1 MLNIMKNNIFF
12 INKIIIFILISLTIS
27 LNAKSE
33 IIKKIEIYGNERVSD
48 QTIVIFSNLKV
59 GDDIKTNDLNIS
71 LKEIYNTNY
80 FEDVKMSFED
90 GILKINVKENPIIQ
104 SVLINGIEKNNI
116 YEKIQEVTSKIEKY
130 PFIKNQVNEQVILLK
145 NILKS
150 YGYYFVELET
160 SINANNNN
168 TVDLIYNFDL
178 GEVAKI
184 SKINF
189 IGNKV
194 FRDSTLRNVII
205 SEESKFWKFITRNK
219 FVDSN
224 RIKADVSRLTK
235 FYKNRGYFEVKVKS
249 TTTIINEDQQFELI
263 FNISSGDKYYFNNF
277 EFISNENL
285 PIESIEKFKNDTT
298 KLQGKKYSKKILN
311 NLIDNLNEFT
321 LRNEFIF
328 INAKYD
334 EIIKSENKIDVVI
347 KFDELEKNFVE
358 RINILGNFITDEKVI
373 RNSLIIDEGD
383 PYNELLFDKSIQN
396 LKAKNIF
403 KTVKY
408 KSKKNVNSNKIIDI
422 EVEEKPTGEIFAGAG
437 TGTTGTS
444 LTAGIKENNYL
455 GLGIVLDTNFTITDD
470 TLKGKF
476 SVLNPNYKNSDKS
489 LKTSLENSTNDSM
502 SSSGY
507 KTNRLGF
514 TLGTEFEQMN
524 DFFVNLE
531 TSVFYEDLE
540 TSSKANKIVKRQ
552 EGNYFENLL
561 SYSIS
566 FNRLDQ
572 NYQPTDGFINK
583 FSQTLPIISDDASLE
598 NSFTSSVYHSINENL
613 ILSANLYLKTINS
626 LDDNVRISKRVYIP
640 ARRLKGFEGGKIG
653 PKDGTEYIGGN
664 YATALNLNS
673 TLPNLLFENENI
685 DFNFFIDMANV
696 WEVDYDSSLDSNKI
710 RSSTGISMNWY
721 SAIGPLTFSY
731 AVPLSEAKT
740 DITEKFRFQIG
751 TSF

>member
-1 MLNIMKNNIFF
+1 MKNKIFF
-12 INKIIIFILISLTIS
+12 INKILILILISLTIA
-27 LNAKSE
+27 LNVKSE
-33 IIKKIEIYGNERVSD
+33 ILEKIEIYGNERVSD

-59 GDDIKTNDLNIS
+59 GDNIKTNDLNIS
-71 LKEIYNTNY
+71 LKEIYSTNY

-90 GILKINVKENPIIQ
+90 GVIKINVKENPIIQ
-104 SVLINGIEKNNI
+104 SVLINGIKKNNI
-116 YEKIQEVTSKIEKY
+116 YEKIREETSKIEKY
-130 PFIKNQVNEQVILLK
+130 PFIKNQINQQVILLK

-150 YGYYFVELET
+150 YGYYFVEVET
-160 SINANNNN
+160 SVNSNNNN
-168 TVDLIYNFDL
+168 TVDLIYNFKL

-189 IGNKV
+189 IGNKI

-235 FYKNRGYFEVKVKS
+235 FYKNRGYFQVKVKS
-249 TTTIINEDQQFELI
+249 TTAIINENQQFELI

-285 PIESIEKFKNDTT
+285 PIESIEKFKNDTI
-298 KLQGKKYSKKILN
+298 KLEGKKYSKKILN
-311 NLIDNLNEFT
+311 NLIDDLNEFT

-334 EIIKSENKIDVVI
+334 EIIKAENKIDI
-347 KFDELEKNFVE
+347 IIRFDELEKNFVE

-383 PYNELLFDKSIQN
+383 PYNDLLFDKSIQN

-403 KTVKY
+403 KSVKY
-408 KSKKNVNSNKIIDI
+408 KSKKNENSNKIIDI

-566 FNRLDQ
+566 FNKLDQ

-583 FSQTLPIISDDASLE
+583 FSQKLPIISDDASFE
-598 NSFTSSVYHSINENL
+598 NSFTSSIYHSINENL

-640 ARRLKGFEGGKIG
+640 TRRLKGFEGGKIG

>member
-1 MLNIMKNNIFF
+1 MKNKIFF
-12 INKIIIFILISLTIS
+12 INKIVILILISLTIA
-27 LNAKSE
+27 LNVKSE

-59 GDDIKTNDLNIS
+59 GDNIKTNDLNIS
-71 LKEIYNTNY
+71 LKEIYSTNY

-90 GILKINVKENPIIQ
+90 GVIKINVKENPIIQ
-104 SVLINGIEKNNI
+104 SVLINGIKKNNI
-116 YEKIQEVTSKIEKY
+116 YEKIREETSKIEKY
-130 PFIKNQVNEQVILLK
+130 PFIKNQINQQVILLK

-150 YGYYFVELET
+150 YGYYFVEVET
-160 SINANNNN
+160 SVNSNNNN
-168 TVDLIYNFDL
+168 TVDLIYNFKL

-189 IGNKV
+189 IGNKI

-235 FYKNRGYFEVKVKS
+235 FYKNRGYFQVKVKS
-249 TTTIINEDQQFELI
+249 TTAIINENQQFELI

-285 PIESIEKFKNDTT
+285 PIESIEKFKNDTI
-298 KLQGKKYSKKILN
+298 KLEGKKYSKKILN
-311 NLIDNLNEFT
+311 NLIDDLNEFT

-334 EIIKSENKIDVVI
+334 EIIKAENKIDI
-347 KFDELEKNFVE
+347 IIRFDELEKNFVE

-383 PYNELLFDKSIQN
+383 PYNDLLFDKSIQN

-403 KTVKY
+403 KSVKY
-408 KSKKNVNSNKIIDI
+408 KSKKNENSNKIIDI

-566 FNRLDQ
+566 FNKLDQ

-583 FSQTLPIISDDASLE
+583 FSQKLPIISDDASFE
-598 NSFTSSVYHSINENL
+598 NSFTSSIYHSINENL

-640 ARRLKGFEGGKIG
+640 TRRLKGFEGGKIG

>member
-1 MLNIMKNNIFF
+1 MKNKIFF
-12 INKIIIFILISLTIS
+12 INKIIISILISLLIVS
-27 LNAKSE
+27 NAKSE
-33 IIKKIEIYGNERVSD
+33 IIKNIEINGNERVSD
-48 QTIVIFSNLKV
+48 QTVIIFSNLKI
-59 GDDIKTNDLNIS
+59 GDNINTNDLNIS

-80 FEDVKMSFED
+80 FEDVQISFFD
-90 GILKINVKENPIIQ
+90 GTVKINVKENPIIQ
-104 SVLINGIEKNNI
+104 SIKINGIKKNNI
-116 YEKIQEVTSKIEKY
+116 LEKIEEVTSKIEKY
-130 PFIKNQVNEQVILLK
+130 PFIRNQVNEQVIFLK

-160 SINANNNN
+160 SITSNDNN
-168 TVDLIYNFDL
+168 TVDLIYNFKL

-194 FRDSTLRNVII
+194 FRDNTLRNVII

-224 RIKADVSRLTK
+224 RIKADVSRLIN
-235 FYKNRGYFEVKVKS
+235 FYQNRGYFDVSIKS
-249 TTTIINEDQQFELI
+249 TTAIINEEKQFELI
-263 FNISSGDKYYFNNF
+263 FNIDSGNKFYFNNF
-277 EFISNENL
+277 DFTSTDNL
-285 PIESIEKFKNDTT
+285 PIESIEKFKKNTVNL
-298 KLQGKKYSKKILN
+298 KGKRYSKKIIN
-311 NLIDNLNEFT
+311 DLIDNLNEFT
-321 LRNEFIF
+321 LRNEFVF

-334 EIIKSENKIDVVI
+334 EIVITENKIDVVI

-383 PYNELLFDKSIQN
+383 PYNDILFDRSIQN

-403 KTVKY
+403 KSVKY
-408 KSKKNVNSNKIIDI
+408 SAKKNKSSNKIIDI

-437 TGTTGTS
+437 TGTTGST

-476 SVLNPNYKNSDKS
+476 SVLNPNYDNSDKS
-489 LKTSLENSTNDSM
+489 LKTSIENSTNDLM
-502 SSSGY
+502 TSSGY

-514 TLGTEFEQMN
+514 AIGTEFEQMS
-524 DFFVNLE
+524 DFYVNLE

-552 EGNYFENLL
+552 EGNYFENLISYSL
-561 SYSIS
+561 SY
-566 FNRLDQ
+566 NKLNQ
-572 NYQPTDGFINK
+572 NYQPSDGFINK
-583 FSQTLPIISDDASLE
+583 FSQTLPLISDDASLE
-598 NSFTSSVYHSINENL
+598 NSFTSSLYHSIGENL

-626 LDDNVRISKRVYIP
+626 IDDNVRISKRVFIP
-640 ARRLKGFEGGKIG
+640 TRRLKGFEGGKIG

-673 TLPNLLFENENI
+673 TLPNLIFENENI

-710 RSSTGISMNWY
+710 RSSTGISVNWY

-731 AVPLSEAKT
+731 AIPLSEAET

>member
-1 MLNIMKNNIFF
+1 MKNNIFF
-12 INKIIIFILISLTIS
+12 INKIIIFILINLSIS
-27 LNAKSE
+27 LNVKSE

-168 TVDLIYNFDL
+168 TVDLIYNFNL

-224 RIKADVSRLTK
+224 RINADVSRLTK

-249 TTTIINEDQQFELI
+249 TTAIINEDQQFELI

-476 SVLNPNYKNSDKS
+476 SVLNPNYNNSDK
-489 LKTSLENSTNDSM
+489 
-502 SSSGY
+502 
-507 KTNRLGF
+507 
-514 TLGTEFEQMN
+514 Q
-524 DFFVNLE
+524 V
-531 TSVFYEDLE
+531 
-540 TSSKANKIVKRQ
+540 
-552 EGNYFENLL
+552 
-561 SYSIS
+561 
-566 FNRLDQ
+566 
-572 NYQPTDGFINK
+572 
-583 FSQTLPIISDDASLE
+583 
-598 NSFTSSVYHSINENL
+598 
-613 ILSANLYLKTINS
+613 
-626 LDDNVRISKRVYIP
+626 
-640 ARRLKGFEGGKIG
+640 
-653 PKDGTEYIGGN
+653 
-664 YATALNLNS
+664 
-673 TLPNLLFENENI
+673 
-685 DFNFFIDMANV
+685 
-696 WEVDYDSSLDSNKI
+696 
-710 RSSTGISMNWY
+710 
-721 SAIGPLTFSY
+721 
-731 AVPLSEAKT
+731 
-740 DITEKFRFQIG
+740 
-751 TSF
+751 

>member
-1 MLNIMKNNIFF
+1 MKNKIFF
-12 INKIIIFILISLTIS
+12 FNKVIISILINILILSH
-27 LNAKSE
+27 AKSE
-33 IIKKIEIYGNERVSD
+33 LIENIEINGNERVSD
-48 QTIVIFSNLKV
+48 QTVIIFSNLKI
-59 GDDIKTNDLNIS
+59 GDNINTNDLNIS
-71 LKEIYNTNY
+71 LKEIYGTNY
-80 FEDVKMSFED
+80 FEEVQISFVD
-90 GILKINVKENPIIQ
+90 GTVKINVKENPIIQ
-104 SVLINGIEKNNI
+104 SIKINGIKKNNI
-116 YEKIQEVTSKIEKY
+116 LEKIEEVTSKIEKY

-160 SINANNNN
+160 SITSNDNN
-168 TVDLIYNFDL
+168 TVDLIYNFKL

-194 FRDSTLRNVII
+194 FRDNTLRNVII

-224 RIKADVSRLTK
+224 RIKADVSRLTN
-235 FYKNRGYFEVKVKS
+235 FYQNRGYFDVNIKS
-249 TTTIINEDQQFELI
+249 TTAIINEEKQFELI
-263 FNISSGDKYYFNNF
+263 FNIESGNKFYFNNF
-277 EFISNENL
+277 DFISNDNL
-285 PIESIEKFKNDTT
+285 PIESIEKFKKNTA
-298 KLQGKKYSKKILN
+298 KLKGKRYSKKIIN
-311 NLIDNLNEFT
+311 DLIDNLNEFT
-321 LRNEFIF
+321 LRNEFVF
-328 INAKYD
+328 INAKYN
-334 EIIKSENKIDVVI
+334 EIVKTDNKIDVII

-383 PYNELLFDKSIQN
+383 PYNDILFDKSIQN

-403 KTVKY
+403 KSVKY
-408 KSKKNVNSNKIIDI
+408 NAKKNKNSNKIIDI

-437 TGTTGTS
+437 TGTTGST

-455 GLGIVLDTNFTITDD
+455 GLGIVLDTNLTITDD

-489 LKTSLENSTNDSM
+489 LKTSVENSTNDLM
-502 SSSGY
+502 TSSGY

-514 TLGTEFEQMN
+514 AIGTEFEQMS
-524 DFFVNLE
+524 DFYVNLE

-552 EGNYFENLL
+552 EGNYFENLISYSL
-561 SYSIS
+561 SY
-566 FNRLDQ
+566 NKLNQ

-583 FSQTLPIISDDASLE
+583 FSQTLPLISDDASLE
-598 NSFTSSVYHSINENL
+598 NSFTSSLYHSIGESL

-626 LDDNVRISKRVYIP
+626 IDDNVRISKRVFVP
-640 ARRLKGFEGGKIG
+640 TRRLKGFEGGKIG

-673 TLPNLLFENENI
+673 TLPNLIFENENI

-710 RSSTGISMNWY
+710 RSSTGISVNWY

-731 AVPLSEAKT
+731 AIPLSEAKT